1 MVSILTM
8 GKVKTDIKV
17 KLRSSKKSKVIHL
30 RVPESIYKMVEDLAE
45 QNKCTSSEIARA
57 VLIEKLMEVG
67 HFKYESVE

>member
-1 MVSILTM
+1 MVCILTM
-8 GKVKTDIKV
+8 GNIKTDIKV

-45 QNKCTSSEIARA
+45 QNKCTASEVARA

-67 HFKYESVE
+67 RFKYEIVE

>member
-1 MVSILTM
+1 MVLMANI
-8 GKVKTDIKV
+8 KTDIKV

-67 HFKYESVE
+67 HFKYGSVE

>member
-1 MVSILTM
+1 M
-8 GKVKTDIKV
+8 GNIKTDIKV

-30 RVPESIYKMVEDLAE
+30 RVTESIYKMVEDLAE

-67 HFKYESVE
+67 HFKYGSVE

>member
-1 MVSILTM
+1 VVCILTM
-8 GKVKTDIKV
+8 GNIKTDIKV

-67 HFKYESVE
+67 HFKYGSVE

>member
-1 MVSILTM
+1 VVCILTM
-8 GKVKTDIKV
+8 GYIKTDIKV

-30 RVPESIYKMVEDLAE
+30 RVPESIYKMVEDLAK

>member
-1 MVSILTM
+1 VVCILTM
-8 GKVKTDIKV
+8 GYIKTDIKV

-67 HFKYESVE
+67 HYKYETME

>member
-1 MVSILTM
+1 MAKI
-8 GKVKTDIKV
+8 KTDIKV

-67 HFKYESVE
+67 HFKYGSVE

>member
-1 MVSILTM
+1 M
-8 GKVKTDIKV
+8 GYIKTDIKV

-30 RVPESIYKMVEDLAE
+30 RVPAAIYKMVEDLAE

-67 HFKYESVE
+67 HFKYETVE

>member
-1 MVSILTM
+1 MANI
-8 GKVKTDIKV
+8 KTDIKV

-67 HFKYESVE
+67 HFKYGSVE

>member
-1 MVSILTM
+1 VVCILTM
-8 GKVKTDIKV
+8 GYIKTDIKV

-67 HFKYESVE
+67 HFKYGSVE